1 MKKELASIVYQIWPR
16 SFKDSNGD
24 GIGDLGGIIEKLD
37 YLKSLNVD
45 YLWLSPVYVS
55 GNYDYGYDIDDYYD
69 IQPEYGTLEQFD
81 LLLSEAKKRGIGI
94 IMDMVAN
101 HTSTSHIWFKKA
113 LESPDS
119 PYRDYYFFRKGKNG
133 KEPNNWISLFG
144 GSGWTKISDDEYV
157 MTMWA
162 PQQVD
167 LNWENP
173 NVRDGFADIMKFWL
187 RRGVAGFRYDVINI
201 ISKKEGLPD
210 KNPQKKGYQ
219 FADDFINS
227 LPKAFDY
234 AEEVM
239 AKVRDEFELFTVGEG
254 MLLTQDAAKRY
265 SDCDKPLF
273 DMMFQFD
280 LALIDCGPLGKYDFR
295 KFYHWTIKEFK
306 SIVRKWQMDMQNRN
320 YWMANYLSNHDQP
333 RHISHYGNDKKYRI
347 ESAKAWAMFNFT
359 LRGTPFMYQGE
370 EIGMTNCKLE
380 KDEWKDIE
388 AITDYKVLQSMM
400 KLPAFIAKKIIQKK
414 TRDNARTPVQWT
426 DTVYAGFSTVEPWI
440 KLNPNYT
447 DINVKHQETDASSIL
462 NYYRRLTEFYKNHP
476 VLTFGSWIEILS
488 DHPQIIAYIREDE
501 HEKLQ
506 IVINLSAKP
515 VTFTMDEPFGIDV
528 LTTNK
533 SASPWNRKMVFA
545 PYEGRI
551 SKLNKHES

>member
-55 GNYDYGYDIDDYYD
+55 GNYDFGYDIDDYFD
-69 IQPEYGTLEQFD
+69 IQPEFGTLEQFD
-81 LLLSEAKKRGIGI
+81 LLVSEAKKRGIGI

-113 LESPDS
+113 LESADS
-119 PYRDYYFFRKGKNG
+119 PYRDYYFFRKGRNG

-144 GSGWTKISDDEYV
+144 GSGWTKVSEDEYV

-173 NVRDGFADIMKFWL
+173 HVRDGFVDIMKFWL

-210 KNPQKKGYQ
+210 KNPHKKGYQ
-219 FADDFINS
+219 FADDYINS

-234 AEEVM
+234 VEEVM
-239 AKVRDEFELFTVGEG
+239 AKVREEFELFTVGEG
-254 MLLTQDAAKRY
+254 MLLSQDAAKRY
-265 SDCDKPLF
+265 SDCEKPLF

-295 KFYHWTIKEFK
+295 KVYHWTIKEFK
-306 SIVRKWQMDMQNRN
+306 SIVRKWQMDMQDRN
-320 YWMANYLSNHDQP
+320 YWMANYLSNHDQQ
-333 RHISHYGNDKKYRI
+333 RHVSHYGNDKKYRV

-370 EIGMTNCKLE
+370 EIGMTDCKLE
-380 KDEWKDIE
+380 MEEWKDIE

-400 KLPAFIAKKIIQKK
+400 KLPAFIAKKIVQKK
-414 TRDNARTPVQWT
+414 TRDNARTPVQWST
-426 DTVYAGFSTVEPWI
+426 AAYAGFSSTEPWI
-440 KLNPNYT
+440 RLNPNYT
-447 DINVKHQETDASSIL
+447 EINVEQQESDETSIL
-462 NYYRRLTEFYKNHP
+462 NFYRDLTQFYKNHP
-476 VLTFGSWIEILS
+476 VLTFGSWTEILS
-488 DHPQIIAYIREDE
+488 DHPQIIAYVREDE
-501 HEKLQ
+501 KEKLKV
-506 IVINLSAKP
+506 VINLSSKP

-528 LTTNK
+528 LSTNK
-533 SASPWNRKMVFA
+533 HPSPWNRKMVFA

-551 SKLNKHES
+551 SKLNKHDS

>member
-16 SFKDSNGD
+16 SFRDSNGD
-24 GIGDLGGIIEKLD
+24 GIGDLGGVIEKLD
-37 YLKSLNVD
+37 YLKTLNVD
-45 YLWLSPVYVS
+45 YIWLSPVYVS
-55 GNYDYGYDIDDYYD
+55 GNFDYGYDIDDYYN

-81 LLLSEAKKRGIGI
+81 NLLSEAKKRGIGI

-101 HTSTSHIWFKKA
+101 HTSSSHEWFKEA
-113 LESPDS
+113 LKSPDS

-144 GSGWTKISDDEYV
+144 GSGWTKVSEDEYV
-157 MTMWA
+157 LTMFA

-173 NVRDGFADIMKFWL
+173 NVREGFADIMKFWL

-201 ISKKEGLPD
+201 ISKKAGLPD

-219 FADDFINS
+219 FADDYINS

-234 AEEVM
+234 MEEVM
-239 AKVRDEFELFTVGEG
+239 GKVREEFELFTVGEG
-254 MLLTQDAAKRY
+254 MLLTQDAAMRY
-265 SDCDKPLF
+265 SRSDNPLF

-333 RHISHYGNDKKYRI
+333 RHVSHYGNDKKYRI

-370 EIGMTNCKLE
+370 EIGMTDCKLE
-380 KDEWKDIE
+380 IDEWKDIE

-400 KLPAFIAKKIIQKK
+400 KLPAFIAKRIIQKK
-414 TRDNARTPVQWT
+414 TRDNARTPVQWS
-426 DTVYAGFSTVEPWI
+426 DAAFAGFSTVKPWI
-440 KLNPNYT
+440 KLNPNYLN
-447 DINVKHQETDASSIL
+447 INVEQQENDSQSVL
-462 NYYRRLTEFYKNHP
+462 NFYRKLTGFYKDHP
-476 VLTFGSWIEILS
+476 VLTFGRWTEILS
-488 DHPQIIAYIREDE
+488 DHPQIIAYIREDDNE
-501 HEKLQ
+501 RLQ
-506 IVINLSAKP
+506 IIINLSAKP
-515 VTFTMDEPFGIDV
+515 VTFSLEEVEGKDV
-528 LTTNK
+528 LTTHTDG
-533 SASPWNRKMVFA
+533 APWNHKMVFA

-551 SKLNKHES
+551 RELSKH

>member
-1 MKKELASIVYQIWPR
+1 MKKELSSIVYQIWPR
-16 SFKDSNGD
+16 SFKDSNDD
-24 GIGDLGGIIEKLD
+24 GIGDLGGIIDKLD
-37 YLKSLNVD
+37 YLKSLNVN
-45 YLWLSPVYVS
+45 YIWLSPVYVS

-69 IQPEYGTLEQFD
+69 INPEYGTLEQFEQ
-81 LLLSEAKKRGIGI
+81 LVLEAKKRDIGI

-101 HTSTSHIWFKKA
+101 HTSNSHIWFKKA

-144 GSGWTKISDDEYV
+144 GSGWTKVTENEYV
-157 MTMWA
+157 LTMFA

-173 NVRDGFADIMKFWL
+173 NVREGIADVMKFWL
-187 RRGVAGFRYDVINI
+187 RRGVSGFRYDVINI

-210 KNPQKKGYQ
+210 KNPHKRGYQ
-219 FADDFINS
+219 FADDYINS
-227 LPKAFDY
+227 LPKAFDHI
-234 AEEVM
+234 EEVM
-239 AKVRDEFELFTVGEG
+239 GKVREEFELFSVGEG

-265 SDCDKPLF
+265 SDLEKPIF

-295 KFYHWTIKEFK
+295 KFYRWTIKEFK
-306 SIVRKWQMDMQNRN
+306 SIVRKWQIDMQRRN

-333 RHISHYGNDKKYRI
+333 RHISHYGNDKKYRV

-370 EIGMTNCKLE
+370 EIGMTDCKLE
-380 KDEWKDIE
+380 MDEWKDIE
-388 AITDYKVLQSMM
+388 AITLYKSLQSIM
-400 KLPAFIAKKIIQKK
+400 KLPAFIAKRVIQKK
-414 TRDNARTPVQWT
+414 TRDNARTPVQWSNGK
-426 DTVYAGFSTVEPWI
+426 YAGFSSVQPWI

-447 DINVKHQETDASSIL
+447 EISVEQQENDADSIL
-462 NYYRRLTEFYKNHP
+462 NFYRRLTRFYLDHP
-476 VLTFGSWIEILS
+476 VLTFGSWTEILA
-488 DHPQIIAYIREDE
+488 DHPQIIAYIRENE

-506 IVINLSAKP
+506 VIINLSAKP
-515 VTFTMDEPFGIDV
+515 VTLHLDEPFGEDV
-528 LTTNK
+528 LTTK
-533 SASPWNRKMVFA
+533 KEVAPWSHKMVFA
-545 PYEGRI
+545 PYEGRV

>member
-1 MKKELASIVYQIWPR
+1 MVYQIWPR

-37 YLKSLNVD
+37 YLKSLNVT

-55 GNYDYGYDIDDYYD
+55 GNYDYGYDIDDYYG
-69 IQPEYGTLEQFD
+69 INPEYGTLEQFD
-81 LLLSEAKKRGIGI
+81 QLVFEAKKRGIGI

-101 HTSTSHIWFKKA
+101 HTSNSHIWFKKA

-119 PYRDYYFFRKGKNG
+119 PYRDYYFFRKGKDG

-144 GSGWTKISDDEYV
+144 GSAWTKVSEDEYV
-157 MTMWA
+157 LTMFA
-162 PQQVD
+162 EQQVD

-173 NVRDGFADIMKFWL
+173 EVRDGVADVMKFWL
-187 RRGVAGFRYDVINI
+187 KRGVSGFRYDVINI

-210 KNPQKKGYQ
+210 KNPHKKGYQ
-219 FADDFINS
+219 FADDYINS

-234 AEEVM
+234 MEEVM
-239 AKVRDEFELFTVGEG
+239 AKVREEFELFTVGEG
-254 MLLTQDAAKRY
+254 MLLTQDAARRY
-265 SDCDKPLF
+265 SNLENPLF

-280 LALIDCGPLGKYDFR
+280 LALIDCGPLGKFDFR

-306 SIVRKWQMDMQNRN
+306 AIVRIWQMDMQNRN

-333 RHISHYGNDKKYRI
+333 RHISHYGNDTKYRV

-380 KDEWKDIE
+380 MDEWKDIE

-400 KLPAFIAKKIIQKK
+400 KLPAFIAKRVIQKK
-414 TRDNARTPVQWT
+414 TRDNARTPVQWSKSA
-426 DTVYAGFSTVEPWI
+426 YAGFSTVKPWI

-447 DINVKHQETDASSIL
+447 EINVEQQDNDSESIL
-462 NYYRRLTEFYKNHP
+462 SFYRRLTRFYLDHP
-476 VLTFGSWIEILS
+476 VLTFGSWTEILV

-501 HEKLQ
+501 HERLQ
-506 IVINLSAKP
+506 IIINLSAKP
-515 VTFTMDEPFGIDV
+515 VTLLLDEPFGEDL
-528 LTTNK
+528 LTTK
-533 SASPWNRKMVFA
+533 KDVAPWNHKMVFA
-545 PYEGRI
+545 PYEGRV
-551 SKLNKHES
+551 SKIKKHES

>member
-37 YLKSLNVD
+37 YLKSLNVT

-55 GNYDYGYDIDDYYD
+55 GNYDYGYDIDDYYN
-69 IQPEYGTLEQFD
+69 INPEYGTLEQFD
-81 LLLSEAKKRGIGI
+81 HLVTEAKKRGIGI

-101 HTSTSHIWFKKA
+101 HTSSSHIWFKKA
-113 LESPDS
+113 MESPDS
-119 PYRDYYFFRKGKNG
+119 PYREYYFFKKGKKG

-144 GSGWTKISDDEYV
+144 GSAWTKVSEDEYV
-157 MTMWA
+157 LTMFA
-162 PQQVD
+162 EQQVD

-173 NVRDGFADIMKFWL
+173 KVRDGIVEIMKFWL
-187 RRGVAGFRYDVINI
+187 KRGVSGFRYDVINI
-201 ISKKEGLPD
+201 ISKMEGLPD
-210 KNPQKKGYQ
+210 KNPHKKGYQ
-219 FADDFINS
+219 FADDYINS

-234 AEEVM
+234 IEEVM
-239 AKVRDEFELFTVGEG
+239 AKVREEFDLFTVGEG

-265 SDCDKPLF
+265 SDLNNPLF

-333 RHISHYGNDKKYRI
+333 RHISHYGHDKKYRV

-370 EIGMTNCKLE
+370 EIGMTDCKLE
-380 KDEWKDIE
+380 MNEWKDIE

-400 KLPAFIAKKIIQKK
+400 KLPAFIAKRVIQKK
-414 TRDNARTPVQWT
+414 TRDNARTPVQWST
-426 DTVYAGFSTVEPWI
+426 SAYAGFSTVQPWI
-440 KLNPNYT
+440 KLNPNYNE
-447 DINVKHQETDASSIL
+447 INVEQQEYDADSIL
-462 NYYRRLTEFYKNHP
+462 NFYRRLTRFYLDHP
-476 VLTFGSWIEILS
+476 VLTFGSWTEILV

-506 IVINLSAKP
+506 IIINLSAKP
-515 VTFTMDEPFGIDV
+515 VTLLIDEPFGEDL
-528 LTTNK
+528 LTTK
-533 SASPWNRKMVFA
+533 KEVAPWNHKMVFA
-545 PYEGRI
+545 PYEGRV
-551 SKLNKHES
+551 SRLKKHES

>member
-37 YLKSLNVD
+37 YLQNLNVD
-45 YLWLSPVYVS
+45 YIWLSPIYVT
-55 GNYDYGYDIDDYYD
+55 GNYDYGYDIDDYYN
-69 IQPEYGTLEQFD
+69 IQPEYGTFDQFD
-81 LLLSEAKKRGIGI
+81 YLLLEAKKRGIGI

-101 HTSTSHIWFKKA
+101 HTSTSHEWFKKA

-144 GSGWTKISDDEYV
+144 GSGWTKVSDDEYV
-157 MTMWA
+157 LTMFA

-173 NVRDGFADIMKFWL
+173 KVRDGIADIMKFWL
-187 RRGVAGFRYDVINI
+187 KRGVAGFRYDVINI

-210 KNPQKKGYQ
+210 KNPHKKGYQ
-219 FADDFINS
+219 FADDYINS

-234 AEEVM
+234 MEEVM
-239 AKVRDEFELFTVGEG
+239 QKVREEFELFTVGEG
-254 MLLTQDAAKRY
+254 MLLSQDAAVRY
-265 SDCDKPLF
+265 SRCDNPLF

-333 RHISHYGNDKKYRI
+333 RHISHYGNDKKYRV

-359 LRGTPFMYQGE
+359 LRGTPYMYQGE
-370 EIGMTNCKLE
+370 EIGMTDCKLE
-380 KDEWKDIE
+380 MDEWKDIE

-400 KLPAFIAKKIIQKK
+400 KLPAVIAKKVIQKK
-414 TRDNARTPVQWT
+414 TRDNARTPVQWSNSP
-426 DTVYAGFSTVEPWI
+426 YAGFSTVEPWI
-440 KLNPNYT
+440 KLNPNYI
-447 DINVKHQETDASSIL
+447 DINVERQLADPDSVLTF
-462 NYYRRLTEFYKNHP
+462 YRKLTEFYKNHS
-476 VLTFGSWIEILS
+476 VLTFGSWTEILS
-488 DHPQIIAYIREDE
+488 DHPHIIAYIREDE

-506 IVINLSAKP
+506 IIINLSSKP
-515 VTFTMDEPFGIDV
+515 VTFTLEGPFGIDV
-528 LTTNK
+528 LTTK
-533 SASPWNRKMVFA
+533 KDGAPWNSKMVFA

-551 SKLNKHES
+551 SELKKHES

>member
-55 GNYDYGYDIDDYYD
+55 GNYDYGYDIDDYYN

-144 GSGWTKISDDEYV
+144 GSGWTKISEDEYV

-210 KNPQKKGYQ
+210 KNPQKKV
-219 FADDFINS
+219 IS
-227 LPKAFDY
+227 LR
-234 AEEVM
+234 M
-239 AKVRDEFELFTVGEG
+239 
-254 MLLTQDAAKRY
+254 
-265 SDCDKPLF
+265 
-273 DMMFQFD
+273 
-280 LALIDCGPLGKYDFR
+280 
-295 KFYHWTIKEFK
+295 
-306 SIVRKWQMDMQNRN
+306 
-320 YWMANYLSNHDQP
+320 
-333 RHISHYGNDKKYRI
+333 
-347 ESAKAWAMFNFT
+347 
-359 LRGTPFMYQGE
+359 
-370 EIGMTNCKLE
+370 
-380 KDEWKDIE
+380 
-388 AITDYKVLQSMM
+388 
-400 KLPAFIAKKIIQKK
+400 
-414 TRDNARTPVQWT
+414 
-426 DTVYAGFSTVEPWI
+426 
-440 KLNPNYT
+440 
-447 DINVKHQETDASSIL
+447 
-462 NYYRRLTEFYKNHP
+462 
-476 VLTFGSWIEILS
+476 ILS
-488 DHPQIIAYIREDE
+488 TACPKH
-501 HEKLQ
+501 L
-506 IVINLSAKP
+506 
-515 VTFTMDEPFGIDV
+515 TMPK
-528 LTTNK
+528 K
-533 SASPWNRKMVFA
+533 SWR
-545 PYEGRI
+545 R
-551 SKLNKHES
+551 

>member
-1 MKKELASIVYQIWPR
+1 MKKELASIIYQIWPR
-16 SFKDSNGD
+16 SFNDSNGD
-24 GIGDLGGIIEKLD
+24 GIGDLGGIIDKLD
-37 YLKSLNVD
+37 YLKSLNVN
-45 YLWLSPVYVS
+45 YIWLSPVYVS

-69 IQPEYGTLEQFD
+69 INPEYGTLEQFD
-81 LLLSEAKKRGIGI
+81 QLVLEAKKRGIGI

-101 HTSTSHIWFKKA
+101 HTSNSHIWFKKA

-144 GSGWTKISDDEYV
+144 GSGWTKVSDDEYV
-157 MTMWA
+157 LTMFA

-173 NVRDGFADIMKFWL
+173 NVRDGIADVMKFWL
-187 RRGVAGFRYDVINI
+187 RRGVSGFRYDVINI

-210 KNPQKKGYQ
+210 KNPHKKGYQ
-219 FADDFINS
+219 FADDYINS

-234 AEEVM
+234 LEEVM
-239 AKVRDEFELFTVGEG
+239 GKVREEFELFTVGEG
-254 MLLTQDAAKRY
+254 LLLTQDAAVRY
-265 SDCDKPLF
+265 SRCDHPLL

-295 KFYHWTIKEFK
+295 KFYRWTIMEFK
-306 SIVRKWQMDMQNRN
+306 SIVRKWQMDMQRRN

-333 RHISHYGNDKKYRI
+333 RHISHYGNDKKYRV

-370 EIGMTNCKLE
+370 EIGMTDCKLE
-380 KDEWKDIE
+380 MDEWKDIE

-400 KLPAFIAKKIIQKK
+400 KLPAFIAKRVIQKK
-414 TRDNARTPVQWT
+414 TRDNARTPVQWSNAK
-426 DTVYAGFSTVEPWI
+426 YAGFSAVQPWI

-447 DINVKHQETDASSIL
+447 EINVEQQENDSDSIL
-462 NYYRRLTEFYKNHP
+462 NFYRRLTRFYLDHP
-476 VLTFGSWIEILS
+476 VLTFGSWTEILAN
-488 DHPQIIAYIREDE
+488 HPQIIAYIRENE

-506 IVINLSAKP
+506 VIINLSAKP
-515 VTFTMDEPFGIDV
+515 VTLLLDEPFGQDI
-528 LTTNK
+528 LTTK
-533 SASPWNRKMVFA
+533 KEGAPWSHKMVFA

-551 SKLNKHES
+551 SRLNKHES